1 MLEWKGL
8 MFRHLRMMHS
18 VVIIWPMEFL
28 LLLFAVLRKIVSSVI
43 TLKGFSCKQNIV
55 NSRLTSEL
63 PVRSFCQRIELQ
75 RFDLTF
81 TIQYPTWFPRSHHIP
96 Q

>member
-1 MLEWKGL
+1 MI
-8 MFRHLRMMHS
+8 RHLRMMHS

-43 TLKGFSCKQNIV
+43 TLKGFSCEQNIV
-55 NSRLTSEL
+55 NGRLTSEL
-63 PVRSFCQRIELQ
+63 TVRSFCQGIELQ

-81 TIQYPTWFPRSHHIP
+81 TIQHPTWFPKSHHIP
-96 Q
+96 H